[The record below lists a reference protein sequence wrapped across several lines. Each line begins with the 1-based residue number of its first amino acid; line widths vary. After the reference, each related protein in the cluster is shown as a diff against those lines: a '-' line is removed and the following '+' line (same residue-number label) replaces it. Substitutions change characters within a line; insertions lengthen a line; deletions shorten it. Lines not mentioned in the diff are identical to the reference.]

1 MLSFSHLSFDEMK
14 HLWILFLILLCI
26 LNVACR
32 AQRGKSPVL
41 GFNQVKTNVIVIIT
55 DDQGY
60 GDIAAHGNPDIKT
73 PGLDALHAESVR
85 LTDFHVDPTCS
96 PTRAALQ
103 TGRYSSRVGVW
114 LTYGGRNH
122 LRKDEVSLGDAFK
135 ESGYKTATF
144 GKWHLG
150 DNYPFR
156 PQDRGYDHSLI
167 HGGGVVGETP
177 DYWNNDYYDD
187 IYFRNGE
194 PEQVEGYCTDVW
206 FREASDWIEENKEQ
220 PFFVYLATNAPHG
233 PSHVPMEYVQPYL
246 DAGIPKA
253 RAIFYGMIQV
263 IDENIIRLRQRLEDL
278 EIAEDTMIVF
288 MTDNGTTRGY
298 EPGEN
303 PEYPKSGYN
312 AGMRGKKSSV
322 YEGGHRAAGFIHWPK
337 GNLVHG
343 ADVPQLTAHVDIM
356 PTLVEL
362 CNLKL
367 PKRVRFDGTDI
378 SLLLRGKPN
387 SWSDRTLFVHHQ
399 GRFGQFVGDGFLIKD
414 KDYAVMT
421 QQWRMVGDELYEI
434 ASDPGQRTDV
444 AAENPK
450 VVKKLRE
457 EYEDWWEDIYPG
469 SEAYVPFV
477 VDTAKQEMYTL
488 SSQNWHGDTIPYSQ
502 RMVRTGMEGNGFWAV
517 DIVESGS
524 YEISVRRWPVEAD
537 AAMNAAV
544 ELGPYDPSRHSINAR
559 TKEPTKVMEVRSVRL
574 KAADYDQTLAV
585 TPGDKEVRF
594 NVYLPEGEHKI
605 QAWLNLESGD
615 LNGAYYVYLRKS

>member
-1 MLSFSHLSFDEMK
+1 MK
-14 HLWILFLILLCI
+14 RLLILFICLVSILFFG
-26 LNVACR
+26 CR

-60 GDIAAHGNPDIKT
+60 GDIAAHGNPDIRT

-85 LTDFHVDPTCS
+85 LTNFHVDPTCS

-122 LRKDEVSLGDAFK
+122 LRKDEVTLGDVFK

-206 FREASDWIEENKEQ
+206 FEEAGNWIEANKDE

-233 PSHVPMEYVQPYL
+233 PSHVPIRYVQPYL

-263 IDENIIRLRQRLEDL
+263 IDENIIKLRQRLEDL
-278 EIAEDTMIVF
+278 ELSEDTMVVF

-298 EPGEN
+298 EPGDD
-303 PEYPKSGYN
+303 PDYPKSGYN
-312 AGMRGKKSSV
+312 SGMRGKKTSA
-322 YEGGHRAAGFIHWPK
+322 YDGGHRAAGFIHWPK
-337 GNLVHG
+337 GNLVQG
-343 ADVPQLTAHVDIM
+343 TDVPQLTAHIDLM
-356 PTLVEL
+356 PTLIEL
-362 CNLKL
+362 CNLDL
-367 PKRVRFDGTDI
+367 PRKVRFDGTD
-378 SLLLRGKPN
+378 LTPLLRGKAN
-387 SWSDRTLFVHHQ
+387 SWPDRTLFVHHQ

-421 QQWRMVGDELYEI
+421 EQWRLVGDALYDI
-434 ASDPGQRTDV
+434 IQDPSQRSNV
-444 AAENPK
+444 AVEHPK
-450 VVKKLRE
+450 VVKGLQRD
-457 EYEDWWEDIYPG
+457 YEDWWEDIYEG

-477 VDTAKQEMYTL
+477 IDASKQETYTL
-488 SSQNWHGDTIPYSQ
+488 SSQNWHGNTVPYSQ
-502 RMVRTGMEGNGFWAV
+502 RMVRTGMEGNGFWV
-517 DIVESGS
+517 VEILESGS
-524 YEISVRRWPVEAD
+524 YEISVRRWPEEAD
-537 AAMNAAV
+537 AAMNAKV
-544 ELGPYDPSRHSINAR
+544 ELGPYDPALHNIGANFKA
-559 TKEPTKVMEVRSVRL
+559 PTKVMSVESVRL
-574 KAADYDQTLAV
+574 KAGNYEETIRMVDGQ
-585 TPGDKEVRF
+585 KEARF
-594 NVYLPEGEHKI
+594 NAYLPKGEHKI
-605 QAWLNLESGD
+605 QTWLNLESGES
-615 LNGAYYVYLRKS
+615 NGAYYVYLRKS